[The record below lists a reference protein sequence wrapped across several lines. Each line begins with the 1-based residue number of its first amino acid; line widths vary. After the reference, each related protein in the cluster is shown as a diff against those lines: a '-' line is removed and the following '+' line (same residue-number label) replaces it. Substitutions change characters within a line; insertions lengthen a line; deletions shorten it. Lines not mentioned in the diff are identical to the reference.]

1 MNTKDYFNKEVEVKG
16 KGNVFLGVVKGQ
28 VIPNENKDLLVLKL
42 DSGYN
47 VAIKVDNIETIKI
60 ISDTKINLNKPKTNL
75 NSEKNPKLKT
85 ICIISLGGTIA
96 SRVDYASG
104 GVSSQFNSEDLVHAI
119 PEIKELANIETIS
132 LMSKFSENVDSKDWI
147 VLANVIKENVS
158 KYDGF
163 VIAMGTDTLQY
174 TSSALNFILDISLPI
189 VFVGAQRSSDRPS
202 SDASYNLLGA
212 LSFINSTKKAGV
224 FVAMH
229 YNLNDETVAIHL
241 ASRVKKMHSTR
252 RDAFKT
258 VNALPYAFVNLNLN
272 SGKII
277 SNEVIINEDLDF
289 LKPIFKDCKLNSN
302 ISDKVCLFKIY
313 PDVSEKLFDFI
324 LSNNEVVI
332 LEGFGMGHLP
342 NKLFP
347 IVKKSKAK
355 LFMCSQTIAGKVN
368 LNVYS
373 TGREQLDLGII
384 PLENMLSEIAYV
396 KAKIFAKEKD
406 FINLM
411 QKNLKGEIIERSE
424 SVDN

>member
-1 MNTKDYFNKEVEVKG
+1 LNTKDYFNKEVEVKG
-16 KGNVFLGVVKGQ
+16 KGNVFLGTVKGQ
-28 VIPNENKDLLVLKL
+28 VIPNENKELLVLKL

-47 VAIKVDNIETIKI
+47 VAIKIDNIETIKI
-60 ISDTKINLNKPKTNL
+60 ISDTKINLSKPKTNL
-75 NSEKNPKLKT
+75 NLEKNPKLKN

-104 GVSSQFNSEDLVHAI
+104 GVSSQFNSEDLVYAI

-132 LMSKFSENVDSKDWI
+132 LMSKFSENLDSKDWI
-147 VLANVIKENVS
+147 ILANLIKENVP

-174 TSSALNFILDISLPI
+174 TSSALNFILDISLPV

-202 SDASYNLLGA
+202 SDAAYNLLGA

-229 YNLNDETVAIHL
+229 YNLNDETIAIHL

-258 VNALPYAFVNLNLN
+258 INTLPYAFVNLNLN
-272 SGKII
+272 SGKIV
-277 SNEVIINEDLDF
+277 SNNGSINENLEF
-289 LKPIFKDCKLNSN
+289 LPNISKNCKLNIN
-302 ISDKVCLFKIY
+302 LSDKVCLFKIY
-313 PDVSEKLFDFI
+313 PDVSEKLFEFV
-324 LSNNEVVI
+324 LTNYEVVI

-342 NKLFP
+342 NRLFP
-347 IVKKSKAK
+347 IIKNSKCK

-373 TGREQLDLGII
+373 TGREELDLGII
-384 PLENMLSEIAYV
+384 PLENLLSEIAFT
-396 KAKIFAKEKD
+396 KAKVFAKEKD
-406 FINLM
+406 FVNIM
-411 QKNLKGEIIERSE
+411 KTNLKGEIIPKSE
-424 SVDN
+424 SIEN

>member
-16 KGNVFLGVVKGQ
+16 KGNVFLGTVKGQ
-28 VIPNENKDLLVLKL
+28 VIPNENKELLVLKL

-47 VAIKVDNIETIKI
+47 VAIKIDNIETIKI
-60 ISDTKINLNKPKTNL
+60 ISDTKINLSKPKTNL
-75 NSEKNPKLKT
+75 NLEKNPKLKN

-104 GVSSQFNSEDLVHAI
+104 GVSSQFNSEDLVYAI

-132 LMSKFSENVDSKDWI
+132 LMSKFSENLDSKDWI
-147 VLANVIKENVS
+147 ILANLIKENVP

-174 TSSALNFILDISLPI
+174 TSSALNFILDISLPV

-202 SDASYNLLGA
+202 SDAAYNLLGA

-229 YNLNDETVAIHL
+229 YNLNDETIAIHL

-258 VNALPYAFVNLNLN
+258 INTLPYAFVNLNLN
-272 SGKII
+272 SGKIV
-277 SNEVIINEDLDF
+277 SNNGSINENLEF
-289 LKPIFKDCKLNSN
+289 LPNISKNCKLNIN
-302 ISDKVCLFKIY
+302 LSDKVCLFKIY
-313 PDVSEKLFDFI
+313 PDVSEKLFEFV
-324 LSNNEVVI
+324 LTNYEVVI

-342 NKLFP
+342 NRLFP
-347 IVKKSKAK
+347 IIKNSKCK

-373 TGREQLDLGII
+373 TGREELDLGII
-384 PLENMLSEIAYV
+384 PLENLLSEIAFT
-396 KAKIFAKEKD
+396 KAKVFAKEKD
-406 FINLM
+406 FVNIM
-411 QKNLKGEIIERSE
+411 KTNLKGEIIPKSE
-424 SVDN
+424 SIEN

>member
-16 KGNVFLGVVKGQ
+16 KGNVFLGTVKGQ
-28 VIPNENKDLLVLKL
+28 VIPNENKELLVLKL

-47 VAIKVDNIETIKI
+47 VAIKIDNIETIKI
-60 ISDTKINLNKPKTNL
+60 ISYTKINLSKPKTNL
-75 NSEKNPKLKT
+75 NLEKNPKLKN

-104 GVSSQFNSEDLVHAI
+104 GVSSQFNSEDLVYAI

-132 LMSKFSENVDSKDWI
+132 LMSKFSENLDSKDWI
-147 VLANVIKENVS
+147 ILANLIKENFS

-174 TSSALNFILDISLPI
+174 TSSALNFILDISLPV

-202 SDASYNLLGA
+202 SDAAYNLLGA

-229 YNLNDETVAIHL
+229 YNLNDETIAIHL
-241 ASRVKKMHSTR
+241 ASRIKKMHSTR

-258 VNALPYAFVNLNLN
+258 INALPYAFVNLNLN
-272 SGKII
+272 SGKIV
-277 SNEVIINEDLDF
+277 SNNVLINENLEF
-289 LKPIFKDCKLNSN
+289 LPNISKNCKLNIN
-302 ISDKVCLFKIY
+302 LSDKVCLFKIY
-313 PDVSEKLFDFI
+313 PDVSEKLLEFVLTNYDI
-324 LSNNEVVI
+324 VI

-342 NKLFP
+342 NRLFP
-347 IVKKSKAK
+347 IIKNSKCK
-355 LFMCSQTIAGKVN
+355 LFMCSQTVAGKVN

-373 TGREQLDLGII
+373 TGREELDLGII
-384 PLENMLSEIAYV
+384 PLENMLSEIAFT
-396 KAKIFAKEKD
+396 KAKVFAKEKD
-406 FINLM
+406 FVNII
-411 QKNLKGEIIERSE
+411 KTNLKGEIIPKSE
-424 SVDN
+424 SIEN